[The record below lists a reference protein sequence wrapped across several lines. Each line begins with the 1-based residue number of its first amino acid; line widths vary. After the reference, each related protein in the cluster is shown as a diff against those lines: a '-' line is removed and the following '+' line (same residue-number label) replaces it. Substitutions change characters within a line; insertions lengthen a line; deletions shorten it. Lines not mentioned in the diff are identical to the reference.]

1 MSSQIDQICKDAV
14 AQIAPDLEEGLRG
27 NNKLG
32 FHIAILSATTERIIF
47 EQGFGKKYTGGG
59 GCYRTIALQKAEVV
73 MKEKRSLSDLMDD
86 GEHTEMHN
94 GGFIDGDIVVA
105 VAGAGHLGNVS
116 YGRQVL
122 RHLLQHLPD
131 LKALAA

>member
-1 MSSQIDQICKDAV
+1 MSSQIEQICKDAV
-14 AQIAPDLEEGLRG
+14 AQIAPDVREGLTG
-27 NNKLG
+27 TKHLG
-32 FHIAILSATTERIIF
+32 FHVAIFSLTSQELVYEEGFGAKYSKGGTCYRDVALRKADLVLEERISLTTLM
-47 EQGFGKKYTGGG
+47 EQGHVS
-59 GCYRTIALQKAEVV
+59 A
-73 MKEKRSLSDLMDD
+73 
-86 GEHTEMHN
+86 MHN

-131 LKALAA
+131 QKALAA